1 MDDFLARIAKPLP
14 GRAFR
19 IRVTDAG
26 EAAEH
31 AACRV
36 SPHPARGG
44 ESSALTKAA
53 KPAMAAFCSER
64 TRSTPLNRELAPQ
77 AQEAA
82 ISASTDDARQGTLE
96 DLIMSRLDD
105 DKAQEIV
112 LIDLKGKSP
121 MADSMIVASGRSHR
135 HVGALA
141 DHVLRALKDNG
152 YGRARVEGLP
162 HCDWVLID
170 AGDLVVHLFR
180 PEVRSFYNIEKIWSV
195 DSSHIKQA
203 N

>member
-1 MDDFLARIAKPLP
+1 M
-14 GRAFR
+14 AF
-19 IRVTDAG
+19 
-26 EAAEH
+26 
-31 AACRV
+31 
-36 SPHPARGG
+36 
-44 ESSALTKAA
+44 
-53 KPAMAAFCSER
+53 FCSER

-77 AQEAA
+77 AQEAV
-82 ISASTDDARQGTLE
+82 IPASTEEPRQGSLE
-96 DLIMSRLDD
+96 ELILSRLDD

-141 DHVLRALKDNG
+141 DHVLRTLKDNG
-152 YGRARVEGLP
+152 HGRARVEGLP

-170 AGDLVVHLFR
+170 AGDVVVHLFR

-195 DSSHIKQA
+195 DSNHIKAA